1 MASIGGIKPIVVD
14 LWPNGAPTRSV
25 DPHDTA
31 RVFVYLPEV
40 RHVTGRAIVICPGGG
55 YEKISDPLEG
65 EKAVLSL
72 YFDFLTSRENGS
84 PFSSE
89 ALMIY
94 ALKLQI
100 LERMNAFDEEKGRA
114 EFDRLYEAIEGNIKG

>member
-1 MASIGGIKPIVVD
+1 MEQQQKRMVRVDEYPLPGG
-14 LWPNGAPTRSV
+14 
-25 DPHDTA
+25 A
-31 RVFVYLPEV
+31 RRPF
-40 RHVTGRAIVICPGGG
+40 AVICPGGG